1 MHIRYPEDIGY
12 RINNSHRITM
22 NAYVSVGS
30 NIHPE
35 DNIKSALTMLRRQV
49 TITGIS
55 TFYRTKPLLG
65 RRQADYLN
73 GVWQIQVSMTA
84 QDLTFKI
91 LKQIEMDL
99 HRIKTADR
107 YTSRTIDLDLLL
119 YGDHILKD
127 RDITIPNQDI
137 YTRPFIAFP
146 LFELDPNL
154 TLPDTNTPISILLN
168 SLSKEDLRP
177 DIRFTEQLRNKVYRC
192 QS

>member
-1 MHIRYPEDIGY
+1 
-12 RINNSHRITM
+12 M